1 MERPDT
7 ATTTGAPNTVAP
19 AGGARLTGDK
29 PGEIRTNRVASGYR
43 LPVRVAG
50 HHHATPRTVP
60 WPRDAARAGRVA
72 GLDALRGVAIALV
85 MLTHADGGTFGSGGM
100 VGVTLF
106 FVLSGFLITGLLVR
120 DLERGGRVRW
130 GRFYGARALRLL
142 PPLGLVLIGY
152 LLVEGV
158 LGLFAGPSQ
167 VPWTLFSALT
177 YTSNLPYLPH
187 GSGAFF
193 HLWTLATEE
202 QFYLLWPLVLAVAWR
217 HRRVRAVV
225 ALGVVGSL
233 LLCAATIA
241 YQAPDVARVYALPT
255 SWSVALFIG
264 CALRLGRDRAS
275 RALPAGP
282 VARRWLAGALLA
294 AFAAV
299 AVVPGLDASPWM
311 YLAAIPAVALASAV
325 LVLLAAE
332 SRWPAR
338 GPAQAVVALGTV
350 SYAAYLWNL
359 PITQWLG
366 DPRDLAGGSLGIAL
380 TLLAATASWWLVERP
395 AARLRRRLQDG
406 GRPGVPRPRPGSD
419 PAVSERTEPGAAEP
433 HRVAE

>member
-1 MERPDT
+1 MSE
-7 ATTTGAPNTVAP
+7 ATVCRVTVAGANRAAARPAVVP
-19 AGGARLTGDK
+19 AGVLAPAT
-29 PGEIRTNRVASGYR
+29 A
-43 LPVRVAG
+43 PV
-50 HHHATPRTVP
+50 
-60 WPRDAARAGRVA
+60 GRVA

-85 MLTHADGGTFGSGGM
+85 MLTHADGALVGSGGM

-120 DLERGGRVRW
+120 DLERHGRVRW

-142 PPLGLVLIGY
+142 PPLALVLAGY
-152 LLVEGV
+152 LVVEGL
-158 LGLFAGPSQ
+158 LGWFAGPSQ
-167 VPWTLFSALT
+167 VPWTLLSALT

-202 QFYLLWPLVLAVAWR
+202 QFYLLWPVVLAFAWR
-217 HRRVRAVV
+217 RRWVRGVL
-225 ALGVVGSL
+225 ALGVTGSL

-255 SWSVALFIG
+255 SWSVALFLG

-282 VARRWLAGALLA
+282 VGQRWLAGTLLTLLA
-294 AFAAV
+294 GLAL
-299 AVVPGLDASPWM
+299 VPGLDASPWM
-311 YLAAIPAVALASAV
+311 YLAVVPAVAVASAV
-325 LVLLAAE
+325 LVLLAAG
-332 SRWPAR
+332 SRWRAR
-338 GPAQAVVALGTV
+338 GPVRAAVALGTV

-366 DPRDLAGGSLGIAL
+366 DPRDLAGGTLGVVL

-395 AARLRRRLQDG
+395 AARLRHRLLPSG
-406 GRPGVPRPRPGSD
+406 AGVGPAAGPGTAAGTGTAAGPSAATGTGTAAADHAHVPS
-419 PAVSERTEPGAAEP
+419 PAAPAD
-433 HRVAE
+433 